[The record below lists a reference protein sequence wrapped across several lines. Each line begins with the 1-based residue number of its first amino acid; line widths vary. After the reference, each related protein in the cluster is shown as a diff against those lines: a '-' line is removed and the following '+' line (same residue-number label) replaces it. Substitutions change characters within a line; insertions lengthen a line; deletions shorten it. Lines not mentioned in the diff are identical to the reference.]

1 MKKLLYII
9 TFFFVFGCN
18 QDDAPD
24 CFQSAG
30 DIIQKTFEV
39 GAFSKITVYKNVE
52 LFVTQGT
59 TQSIVLETGE
69 NLINDIEVYIENDR
83 LILKDNNTC
92 NLIRDYGVTKVHVT
106 VSNLTEIRN
115 SSTLDVHSVGVL
127 NFPNLQLLSEDYNG
141 DYYNVGNFNLEVN
154 CTTLRVVINNLT
166 TNTISGTTEHLNIG
180 HTSGD
185 GRFEGR
191 HLVAQNVTIYHRGSN
206 DIIVNPQQQLTANL
220 VSTGNVI
227 AVNTPPIIDVTEQ
240 FDGRVIFE

>member
-1 MKKLLYII
+1 MKKILYII
-9 TFFFVFGCN
+9 TLFFVFGCN
-18 QDDAPD
+18 QEDAPD

-30 DIIQKTFEV
+30 DIIQQTFEV
-39 GAFSKITVYKNVE
+39 GTFSKITVYKDVE
-52 LFVTQGT
+52 LFITQGAT
-59 TQSIVLETGE
+59 RSVLVETGE
-69 NLINDIEVYIENDR
+69 NLINDVEVYVQNDR

-92 NLIRDYGVTKVHVT
+92 NLTRDYGITKVHVT
-106 VSNLTEIRN
+106 VPNLTEIRN

-127 NFPNLQLLSEDYNG
+127 NFEELKLLSEDYGG
-141 DYYNVGNFNLEVN
+141 DFYNVGNFNLEVN

-166 TNTISGTTEHLNIG
+166 TNIISGTTEHLNIS
-180 HTSGD
+180 HASGD

-191 HLVAQNVTIYHRGSN
+191 NLVAQNVTIYHRGSN
-206 DIIVNPQQQLTANL
+206 DIIVNPQQELKANL

>member
-1 MKKLLYII
+1 MNL
-9 TFFFVFGCN
+9 FFVFGCN
-18 QDDAPD
+18 QEDAPD

-30 DIIQKTFEV
+30 DIIQQTFEV
-39 GAFSKITVYKNVE
+39 DTFSKITVYKNVE
-52 LFVTQGT
+52 LFITQGAT
-59 TQSIVLETGE
+59 PSVLVETGQ
-69 NLINDIEVYIENDR
+69 NLINDVEVYVENNR

-92 NLIRDYGVTKVHVT
+92 NLIRDYGITKVHVT
-106 VSNLTEIRN
+106 VPNITEIRN

-166 TNTISGTTEHLNIG
+166 TNTISGTTENLNIS
-180 HTSGD
+180 HASGD
-185 GRFEGR
+185 GRFQGR
-191 HLVAQNVTIYHRGSN
+191 YLVAQKVTIYHRGSN

-240 FDGRVIFE
+240 FDGQVVFE